1 MNSKEDA
8 IARLKAIADALKGA
22 NTKQSQEVPKV
33 EQGDHGVLT
42 EFALDVATIA
52 RILRLAKAMRLEE
65 LTFFLHDNAMEVDT
79 MNIPCNP
86 DECMDTSGKNAEVQ
100 QRKSY
105 SFHCN
110 HREHAESSREVH
122 KANAKFT
129 IDPKKPDT
137 IKVEMLDNSPM
148 NVVYELNNTDGRE
161 YPRAPLPR
169 IPFTAE
175 IGVKG

>member
-52 RILRLAKAMRLEE
+52 RILRLAKAMK
-65 LTFFLHDNAMEVDT
+65 VDT
-79 MNIPCNP
+79 MNI
-86 DECMDTSGKNAEVQ
+86 DHVTLMNAWIPQERM
-100 QRKSY
+100 QRFNNGNLTHFTVIIENMLKVLEK
-105 SFHCN
+105 FI
-110 HREHAESSREVH
+110 

-137 IKVEMLDNSPM
+137 IKVE
-148 NVVYELNNTDGRE
+148 
-161 YPRAPLPR
+161 
-169 IPFTAE
+169 
-175 IGVKG
+175 